1 MFALCVPF
9 NFKGSTVT
17 TTWLSEETTSRHEGQ
32 LWIGLHYG
40 TILTVLPTCPPD
52 GTVHFHWLYQD
63 HTNIRNNSVR
73 QETFFPVFINLG
85 FVKTSK
91 AVVRSKVTIKFVYFF
106 NLQFSFYFLII
117 LFLNTPEFRC
127 IWEGLQTLPSG
138 LTFTHK
144 ITQFYWIFRIILQ
157 NFISLLFSFLIVSQL
172 NCLFGEC
179 PRFAFHLISDSA
191 S

>member
-1 MFALCVPF
+1 VFALCVPF

-32 LWIGLHYG
+32 LRIGLHYD
-40 TILTVLPTCPPD
+40 TILTVLPTCLPD

-73 QETFFPVFINLG
+73 QETFFPVFTNLG

-91 AVVRSKVTIKFVYFF
+91 AVVRSKVTIKFLYVF
-106 NLQFSFYFLII
+106 NSRFSFYFLII
-117 LFLNTPEFRC
+117 LFLNNPEFLC

-144 ITQFYWIFRIILQ
+144 ITVLLNFSYNSAEFHISFIL
-157 NFISLLFSFLIVSQL
+157 L
-172 NCLFGEC
+172 
-179 PRFAFHLISDSA
+179 PYRFAIELFIWRMSA
-191 S
+191 FCVPFNIWFC